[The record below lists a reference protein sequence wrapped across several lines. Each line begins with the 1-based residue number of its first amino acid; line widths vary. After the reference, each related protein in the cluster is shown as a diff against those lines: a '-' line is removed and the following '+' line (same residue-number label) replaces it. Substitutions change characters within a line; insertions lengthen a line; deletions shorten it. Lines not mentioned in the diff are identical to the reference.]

1 MCSRRCANE
10 RRSGPRWWVALVI
23 AAAGIALNARE
34 GGGQP
39 AGAPVIGM
47 VVDSLGGPIVGAQV
61 DIEGTFH
68 RTTTDS
74 IGRFRLLDV
83 VPGRLRLNVR
93 RLGFLPATLYL
104 NLTVA
109 GARQVMVTMSP
120 TPEVLAPVTV
130 AGRRE
135 VYDARLAGFLSR
147 AAKRSNG
154 NFITRD
160 MIERTNSSKLA
171 DALRQVPSIRIMPV
185 RGVGTMAFIRGANC
199 PPLFYIDGT
208 PANAGSFDLDLIDLA
223 TVEGIEVYAG
233 IGSVPGELAAARGD
247 RCGVIAVWSRP
258 FHPRERTPRAE
269 SAPRDINSL
278 LQSRLVY
285 LPETVDSVA
294 YLQEGTLRPAYPDSL
309 FRANVGGSVTV
320 RFIVDTA
327 GLVEMPSVE
336 IVASSH
342 QLFTDAATVA
352 LRDARFSPA
361 SLAGR
366 PVRQVV
372 ALPFRFAPPVIDG
385 VSNRPQ

>member
-1 MCSRRCANE
+1 MRSRQCGSE
-10 RRSGPRWWVALVI
+10 GWGGPRPWIALVI
-23 AAAGIALNARE
+23 ALVGIALIAPEGRAQFAR
-34 GGGQP
+34 
-39 AGAPVIGM
+39 APVIGM
-47 VVDSLGGPIVGAQV
+47 VVDSLGGPVVGAQV

-68 RTTTDS
+68 RATTDS
-74 IGRFRLLDV
+74 AGRFRLLNV
-83 VPGRLRLNVR
+83 EAGRLRLNVR

-104 NLTVA
+104 NLTA
-109 GARQVMVTMSP
+109 SGARQLMVTMSP
-120 TPEVLAPVTV
+120 APEVLAPVLV
-130 AGRRE
+130 EDRRE

-154 NFITRD
+154 NFVTRA

-171 DALRQVPSIRIMPV
+171 DALRQVPSIRIRPV
-185 RGVGTMAFIRGANC
+185 RGVGTMAFLRGASC

-208 PANAGSFDLDLIDLA
+208 PANAGPFDLDLIDLSS
-223 TVEGIEVYAG
+223 VEGIEIYAG
-233 IGSVPGELAAARGD
+233 IGSVPGEFAAARGD
-247 RCGVIAVWSRP
+247 RCGVIAIWSRP
-258 FHPRERTPRAE
+258 FHPRERTPSTEA
-269 SAPRDINSL
+269 APQDISSL

-294 YLQEGTLRPAYPDSL
+294 YLQEGSLRPAYPDSL
-309 FRANVGGSVTV
+309 FRASIGGSVTV

-342 QLFTDAATVA
+342 QLFTEAATVA
-352 LRDARFSPA
+352 LREARFSPA

-385 VSNRPQ
+385 PSNRPQ